1 MLIPQPIASITQL
14 TILQINLEKRF
25 QRCNVLLVDL
35 VPAGEDGFWTVAVAY
50 DTTTLILLATIVTG
64 AVTAIIVVTTTT
76 IAICVTAVGAI
87 ISIGVVS
94 LTWMMMIVV

>member
-14 TILQINLEKRF
+14 TILQVDLEKRF

-50 DTTTLILLATIVTG
+50 DTTTLILLTTIVTG
-64 AVTAIIVVTTTT
+64 AVTIIVTT
-76 IAICVTAVGAI
+76 IAIGTVGAI

-94 LTWMMMIVV
+94 LTWVMMIVV